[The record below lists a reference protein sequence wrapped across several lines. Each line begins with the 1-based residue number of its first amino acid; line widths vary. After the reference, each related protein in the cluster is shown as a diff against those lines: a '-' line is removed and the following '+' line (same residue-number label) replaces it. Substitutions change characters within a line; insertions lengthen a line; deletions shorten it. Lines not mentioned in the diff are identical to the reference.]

1 MTESRSGSI
10 LRRFLTPFALLFLA
24 ALFVLLGADRIQAAA
39 PDNVAGIE
47 DTSVPGGNEG
57 HTSAD
62 SMGVSWTYKI
72 IHANVG
78 AADAGHIGCKAM
90 ITSVY
95 YAGGGAI
102 TFSVPN
108 TIQHNGFTYPVYKI
122 ADSVFKNNVYVS
134 MVEVGTNMQEY
145 GDDCFA
151 GCVNLTGNAPIPL
164 NTMTK
169 IGARCFDGCTAITD
183 ATIGPN
189 VTHIGDGAFSNCR
202 ALALV
207 GVSAGNSSFKSVDSV
222 LYSADGIRLIC
233 YPAGKSMGS
242 SILSEFVV
250 PDTVKTIGAQAFE
263 GCNNLYHIKLSNDL
277 TTIGDKAFYGCGNLV
292 DITIPSTVT
301 YIGSS
306 AFTGCPSGFIIYCS
320 KSLSGAAEQYAR
332 VNGINAVVTCT
343 VRFFDGTNLLDTQ
356 QVIYGNSAT
365 PPVVPE
371 KLGYTL
377 RWNKA
382 YDKIVDNVDIY
393 TDWKVNYTVTFKD
406 SVTGNQTVFTAYH
419 GEAVTAPVWVRE
431 GYILSWDK
439 TDYGY
444 VTKNLIINAVWIID
458 WTKQG
463 PIEDDKPNV
472 GASFSDSKLYY
483 QVTAFDASGIC
494 TASCVGAKKTTYT
507 SLVIPSTV
515 NYKGYVFQVTK
526 IGTSAFSSMK
536 QLKKVTI
543 GSNIKTIS
551 KKAFYKCTAL
561 KTIYINSTKLT
572 SVGTYAF
579 KSTYSKPTVYAPSA
593 KKKSYKT
600 KLRDASIS
608 SKAVYKSL

>member
-1 MTESRSGSI
+1 MTQSRSHFEI
-10 LRRFLTPFALLFLA
+10 NRRFLTLFALLFLA
-24 ALFVLLGADRIQAAA
+24 ALFVLLRPDRVMAAA
-39 PDNVAGIE
+39 PDGVQGTIDIA
-47 DTSVPGGNEG
+47 VPSGDEG
-57 HTSAD
+57 YTAAD
-62 SMGVSWTYKI
+62 SYGVSWRYKI
-72 IHANVG
+72 IHTNPDPSC
-78 AADAGHIGCKAM
+78 ADGCTAM

-95 YAGGGAI
+95 YAGGGYT

-108 TIQHNGFTYPVYKI
+108 SIVHNNFTFPVTKI
-122 ADSVFKNNVYVS
+122 ADSVFKNNVYITS
-134 MVEVGTNMQEY
+134 LEVGPYMQEY

-151 GCVNLTGNAPIPL
+151 GCVNLAGNAPIPL
-164 NTMTK
+164 GTMTK
-169 IGARCFDGCTAITD
+169 IGARCFDGCIALTD

-189 VTHIGDGAFSNCR
+189 VTHIGDGAFSNCT

-207 GVSAGNSSFKSVDSV
+207 GVSAGNASFKSVDSV
-222 LYSADGIRLIC
+222 LYSADGVRLIC
-233 YPAGKSMGS
+233 YPAGKSTAS
-242 SILSEFVV
+242 SILSEFIV

-263 GCNNLYHIKLSNDL
+263 GCSNLYHIKLNNTI
-277 TTIGDKAFYGCGNLV
+277 TTIGDKAFYGCRNLA
-292 DITIPSTVT
+292 DITIPQTVT
-301 YIGSS
+301 YIGSN
-306 AFTGCPSGFIIYCS
+306 AFSGCAQGFTIYCT
-320 KSLSGAAEQYAR
+320 KSLSGAAELYAR
-332 VNGINAVVTCT
+332 QNGINAVVTCT
-343 VRFFDGTNLLDTQ
+343 VRFFDGTTLLDTQ

-365 PPVVPE
+365 PPNVPAR
-371 KLGYTL
+371 LGYTL

-393 TDWKVNYTVTFKD
+393 TDWKANYTVTFMD
-406 SVTGNQTVFTAYH
+406 SITGNQTVVTAYH
-419 GEAVTAPVWVRE
+419 GESVTPPAWVRE

-444 VTKNLIINAVWIID
+444 VTKNLTINAVWIID

-463 PIEDDKPNV
+463 PIEDDKPTV
-472 GASFSDSKLYY
+472 GAAFSDSKLNY
-483 QVTAFDASGIC
+483 QVTSFEAGIY
-494 TASCVGAKKTTYT
+494 TVTCVGSIKSTYT

-561 KTIYINSTKLT
+561 KTIKINSSKLS

-600 KLRDASIS
+600 KLRDAGIS
-608 SKAVYKSL
+608 TKAVYKSL